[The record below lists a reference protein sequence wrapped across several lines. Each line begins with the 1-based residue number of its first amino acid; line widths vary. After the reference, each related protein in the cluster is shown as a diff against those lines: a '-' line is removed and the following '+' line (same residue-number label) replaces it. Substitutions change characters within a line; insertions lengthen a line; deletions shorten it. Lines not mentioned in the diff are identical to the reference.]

1 MSALFVT
8 RRMSLIGTGLLASGT
23 ARSQPL
29 PALGSAPARASGFA
43 IGSGTTGGVYF
54 PLGRTIAGLL
64 NRAQPDLNAVVV
76 ATQGSIENVDAL
88 GSGKFSLVFTQVD
101 TAVNAVDG
109 EDHYDRKPLKIRALA
124 NLYSGRMQLVTTA
137 KAGIRRMA
145 DLKGKRVSTG
155 TPGSG
160 NENMAFRLLKVAAI
174 DRTGDFGKHEFLTP
188 EEGTKRILSGEL
200 DAYFFNSGIPTAAIV
215 ELGNAP
221 GVELR
226 LVDHAELTE
235 GIAARYGHVYFPEII
250 PAGTYPRQKADNKQ
264 ISVGNILAVSEGMP
278 AALVTTV
285 LETIWTSRAA
295 LGETHREGT
304 NFALAGQKTNAIGIP
319 WHPAAEAFWRRQ
331 GAML

>member
-1 MSALFVT
+1 
-8 RRMSLIGTGLLASGT
+8 MSLIGTGLLASGM

-29 PALGSAPARASGFA
+29 AAPGFA

-64 NRAQPDLNAVVV
+64 NQAQPDLNAVVAV
-76 ATQGSIENVDAL
+76 TQGSIENIDGL
-88 GSGKFSLVFTQVD
+88 GAGKFDLVFTQVD

-124 NLYSGRMQLVTTA
+124 NLYSGRMQVVTTV

-160 NENMAFRLLKVAAI
+160 NENMAFRLLKVAAV
-174 DRTGDFGKHEFLTP
+174 DRTSDFSKHEFLTP

-200 DAYFFNSGIPTAAIV
+200 DAYFFNSGIPTATIV
-215 ELGNAP
+215 GLGNAP
-221 GVELR
+221 GIELR

-235 GIAARYGHVYFPEII
+235 GIVARYGQVYFPEII
-250 PAGTYPRQKADNKQ
+250 PAGTYPGQKADNKQ
-264 ISVGNILAVSEGMP
+264 VSVGNILAVSEGMP
-278 AALVTTV
+278 AALVTQV

-295 LGETHREGT
+295 LGETHREGK
-304 NFALAGQKTNAIGIP
+304 NFALAGQKTSAVGIP
-319 WHPAAEAFWRRQ
+319 WHPAAETFWRKQ
-331 GAML
+331 GAVL

>member
-1 MSALFVT
+1 
-8 RRMSLIGTGLLASGT
+8 MSLIGTGLLASGM

-29 PALGSAPARASGFA
+29 AAPGFA

-64 NRAQPDLNAVVV
+64 NQAQPDLNAVVAV
-76 ATQGSIENVDAL
+76 TQGSIENIDAL
-88 GSGKFSLVFTQVD
+88 GAGKFDLVFTQVD

-124 NLYSGRMQLVTTA
+124 NLYSGRMQVVTTV

-160 NENMAFRLLKVAAI
+160 NENMAFRLLKVAAV
-174 DRTGDFGKHEFLTP
+174 DRTSDFSKHEFLTP

-200 DAYFFNSGIPTAAIV
+200 DAYFFNSGIPTATIV
-215 ELGNAP
+215 GLGNAP
-221 GVELR
+221 GIELR

-235 GIAARYGHVYFPEII
+235 GIVARYGQVYFPEII
-250 PAGTYPRQKADNKQ
+250 PAGTYPGQKADNKQ
-264 ISVGNILAVSEGMP
+264 VSVGNILAVSEGMP
-278 AALVTTV
+278 AALVTQV

-295 LGETHREGT
+295 LGETQREGK
-304 NFALAGQKTNAIGIP
+304 NFALAGQKTNAVGIP
-319 WHPAAEAFWRRQ
+319 WHPAAETFWRKQ
-331 GAML
+331 GAVL

>member
-1 MSALFVT
+1 
-8 RRMSLIGTGLLASGT
+8 MSLIGTGLLASGM

-29 PALGSAPARASGFA
+29 AAPGFA

-64 NRAQPDLNAVVV
+64 NQAQPDLNAVVAV
-76 ATQGSIENVDAL
+76 TQGSIENIDGL
-88 GSGKFSLVFTQVD
+88 GAGKFDLVFTQVD

-124 NLYSGRMQLVTTA
+124 NLYSGRMQVVTTV

-160 NENMAFRLLKVAAI
+160 NENMAFRLLKVAAV
-174 DRTGDFGKHEFLTP
+174 DRISDFSKHEFLTP

-200 DAYFFNSGIPTAAIV
+200 DAYFFNSGIPTATIV
-215 ELGNAP
+215 GLGNAP
-221 GVELR
+221 GIELR

-235 GIAARYGHVYFPEII
+235 GIVARYGQVYFPEII
-250 PAGTYPRQKADNKQ
+250 PAGTYPGQKADNKQ
-264 ISVGNILAVSEGMP
+264 VSVGNILAVSEGMP
-278 AALVTTV
+278 AALVTQV

-295 LGETHREGT
+295 LGETHREGK
-304 NFALAGQKTNAIGIP
+304 NFALAGQKTNAVGIP
-319 WHPAAEAFWRRQ
+319 WHPAAETFWRKQ
-331 GAML
+331 GAVL

>member
-1 MSALFVT
+1 
-8 RRMSLIGTGLLASGT
+8 MSLIGTGLLASGM

-29 PALGSAPARASGFA
+29 AAPGFA

-64 NRAQPDLNAVVV
+64 NQAQPDLNAVVAV
-76 ATQGSIENVDAL
+76 TQGSIENIDAL
-88 GSGKFSLVFTQVD
+88 GTGKFDLVFTQVD

-124 NLYSGRMQLVTTA
+124 NLYSGRMQVVTTV

-160 NENMAFRLLKVAAI
+160 NENMAFRLLKVAAV
-174 DRTGDFGKHEFLTP
+174 DRTSDFSKHEFLTP

-200 DAYFFNSGIPTAAIV
+200 DAYFFNSGIPTATIV
-215 ELGNAP
+215 GLGNAP
-221 GVELR
+221 GIELR

-235 GIAARYGHVYFPEII
+235 GIVARYGQVYFPEII
-250 PAGTYPRQKADNKQ
+250 PAGTYPGQKADNKQ
-264 ISVGNILAVSEGMP
+264 VSVGNILAVSEGMP
-278 AALVTTV
+278 AALVTQV
-285 LETIWTSRAA
+285 LETIWASRAA
-295 LGETHREGT
+295 LGETHREGK
-304 NFALAGQKTNAIGIP
+304 NFALAGQKTNAVGIP
-319 WHPAAEAFWRRQ
+319 WHPAAETFWRKQ
-331 GAML
+331 GAVL